1 MTNWLE
7 DCNSKP
13 LPSPVDC
20 LVMFSRS
27 MPNCMNLFFMFI
39 LFQPFHFVLEYI
51 YPTWVR
57 SLPTLVRQWLSN
69 ALETWMMWLCL
80 LNVPTQNLLMLSL
93 LLMLTLKRVLTIGWW
108 QLTAWQQLAMFG
120 NSLPTVSNVPCQNL
134 GIACCSLLVFRW

>member
-1 MTNWLE
+1 MY
-7 DCNSKP
+7 KP
-13 LPSPVDC
+13 
-20 LVMFSRS
+20 
-27 MPNCMNLFFMFI
+27 FFMFI

-93 LLMLTLKRVLTIGWW
+93 LLMLTLKSRLV
-108 QLTAWQQLAMFG
+108 TASPRRYILKIHFFIKSGQKMIQFKIQFKTKSKIWIRSHYWSLNDFRWFWDIWQQLFLTPA
-120 NSLPTVSNVPCQNL
+120 N
-134 GIACCSLLVFRW
+134 